1 VSDLSLPTQNALVD
15 VIIHGTSYRS
25 RVEDVTGAVYSVTA
39 PMDVPIQSEP
49 VVGRAVELAW
59 LRGENRFAVAVIVA
73 DVRREQGQLVVEV
86 AGFPYKH
93 NRREYF
99 RGGGGEPIRLTNTLT
114 SLLPVSGYVIDISE
128 GGVRCRMR
136 DGAYKVG
143 DVLDATVWLG
153 DDMMQTRARV
163 LYVRFDKETA
173 LYDVVATYP
182 TNEKIARV
190 IRRYVL
196 HQQILERRRLLSLNG

>member
-1 VSDLSLPTQNALVD
+1 VSDLSLPAQNALVD

-25 RVEDVTGAVYSVTA
+25 RVEDVAGALYHVSA
-39 PMDVPIQSEP
+39 PLDVPPQSDP
-49 VVGRAVELAW
+49 MAGMAMELAW
-59 LRGENRFAVAVIVA
+59 LVGENRYAVSVIVA
-73 DVRREQGQLVVEV
+73 EVRREQDQIMVEL
-86 AGFPYKH
+86 AGSPYRH

-99 RGGGGEPIRLTNTLT
+99 RGGGGEPIRLTNALT
-114 SLLPVSGYVIDISE
+114 DLMPVTGYVIDLSE
-128 GGVRCRMR
+128 GGVRCRVR
-136 DGAYKVG
+136 DGVYRVG
-143 DVLDATVWLG
+143 DTLDATVWLG
-153 DDMMQTRARV
+153 EDLMQTRVRV

-196 HQQILERRRLLSLNG
+196 HQQIQERRRLLSLNG